1 MNADNIL
8 RLLTEA
14 LSATAEELFPGGI
27 PANNQMKG
35 RHWNSKNREVIRL
48 ISERGTLIR
57 LLGHEKDR
65 RATAARLDKLE
76 AKVHRKQ
83 RQIRENLRRNR
94 DAYWTEVAKRLEEA
108 YEDKDMKRYYKLIKE
123 AHGPQMANT
132 TKGRQSITGQHMK
145 LKQGTERTTTT
156 VELEARWVQHF
167 RDLFNQ
173 PGMLGDGVDLCLP
186 AQQAVNLT
194 IRPAPST

>member
-1 MNADNIL
+1 MREVLERLVATAEAAMLDNIEEDQEWERNTRMNADNIL

-48 ISERGTLIR
+48 ISERGALIR

-76 AKVHRKQ
+76 ARVHRKQ

-94 DAYWTEVAKRLEEA
+94 DA
-108 YEDKDMKRYYKLIKE
+108 
-123 AHGPQMANT
+123 
-132 TKGRQSITGQHMK
+132 
-145 LKQGTERTTTT
+145 
-156 VELEARWVQHF
+156 
-167 RDLFNQ
+167 
-173 PGMLGDGVDLCLP
+173 
-186 AQQAVNLT
+186 
-194 IRPAPST
+194 